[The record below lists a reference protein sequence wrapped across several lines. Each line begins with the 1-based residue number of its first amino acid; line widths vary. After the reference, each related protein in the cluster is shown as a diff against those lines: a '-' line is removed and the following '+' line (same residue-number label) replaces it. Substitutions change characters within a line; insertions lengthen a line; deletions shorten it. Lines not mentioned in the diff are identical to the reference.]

1 MNKKVYLCDIEALKE
16 GTNDKY
22 GVSATLVFNEGLT
35 YKELEQVIDEKY
47 FYLSNNNL
55 QEEIEDLKADYGSKA
70 QVERDILQ
78 NRIDEAI
85 EYIENNDLYTQD
97 IDYDYDDN
105 MYLSP
110 PDDETERKDL
120 LEILRGEDNEL

>member
-55 QEEIEDLKADYGSKA
+55 QEEIEDLKADYGNKA

-78 NRIDEAI
+78 DRIDKAVK
-85 EYIENNDLYTQD
+85 YIKHYGNLYCLKHTQFKNYVQYKKILD
-97 IDYDYDDN
+97 I
-105 MYLSP
+105 
-110 PDDETERKDL
+110 
-120 LEILRGEDNEL
+120 LEGEDNE

>member
-1 MNKKVYLCDIEALKE
+1 MSEELYEETIREQFKTI
-16 GTNDKY
+16 ND
-22 GVSATLVFNEGLT
+22 
-35 YKELEQVIDEKY
+35 
-47 FYLSNNNL
+47 
-55 QEEIEDLKADYGSKA
+55 
-70 QVERDILQ
+70 LQ

-110 PDDETERKDL
+110 PNDETERKDL
-120 LEILRGEDNEL
+120 LEILRGNEDDRKR